1 MCPQPPRDFM
11 YIPNPERPWVEN
23 PSMSSTDCLNI
34 NISVPTP
41 PGESTRQALYPV
53 MVFVHGG
60 AFVYGAGSAAI
71 YDGRR
76 LAEISHDLEIPT
88 IIVTITYRVGVYGF
102 LASKEIKEYNQQFN
116 EGGVGNYG
124 LWDQIEAL
132 RWIQQHVPA
141 FGGDPSRV
149 TFFGQSAGGG
159 KCIPAFWV
167 HTVLIPCPR
176 SIRKYPYAA

>member
-1 MCPQPPRDFM
+1 MCPQPPRDFQ

-23 PSMSSTDCLNI
+23 APLSSTECLNLH
-34 NISVPTP
+34 ISVPTP
-41 PGESTRQALYPV
+41 PATADDATDKSYPV

-71 YDGRR
+71 YDGRN
-76 LAEISHDLEIPT
+76 LADISRQHDIPT

-102 LASKEIKEYNQQFN
+102 LASKEIKEYNSEFG

-124 LWDQIEAL
+124 IWDQIEAL
-132 RWIQQHVPA
+132 RWIQEHIHA
-141 FGGDPSRV
+141 FGGDPDRV

-159 KCIPAFWV
+159 K
-167 HTVLIPCPR
+167 
-176 SIRKYPYAA
+176 

>member
-1 MCPQPPRDFM
+1 MCPQPPRDFA
-11 YIPNPERPWVEN
+11 YIPNPDRPWVES

-41 PGESTRQALYPV
+41 PSTESAGTPLYPV

-60 AFVYGAGSAAI
+60 AFVYGAGSAPI
-71 YDGRR
+71 YDGRK
-76 LAEISHDLEIPT
+76 LAQISQDLGIPT
-88 IIVTITYRVGVYGF
+88 IIVTITYRVGLYGF
-102 LASKEIKEYNQQFN
+102 LASKEIKEYNQEFN

-132 RWIQQHVPA
+132 RWIQEHISA
-141 FGGDPSRV
+141 FGGNPARV

-159 KCIPAFWV
+159 K
-167 HTVLIPCPR
+167 
-176 SIRKYPYAA
+176 YATRL

>member
-1 MCPQPPRDFM
+1 MCPQPPRDFQ

-23 PSMSSTDCLNI
+23 ATISSTECLNLH
-34 NISVPTP
+34 ISVPTP
-41 PGESTRQALYPV
+41 PAKAAGTPSYPV

-71 YDGRR
+71 YDGKK
-76 LAEISHDLEIPT
+76 LAQISQELSIPT
-88 IIVTITYRVGVYGF
+88 IIVTISYRVGVYGF
-102 LASKEIKEYNQQFN
+102 LASKEIKEYNKQFG

-124 LWDQIEAL
+124 IWDQIEAL
-132 RWIQQHVPA
+132 RWLQEHIQA

-159 KCIPAFWV
+159 QC
-167 HTVLIPCPR
+167 LILLLSLHCLR
-176 SIRKYPYAA
+176 SLIYSRKV